1 MELRLR
7 VKVQPRAKKRGVDW
21 TGPGACKVRV
31 TAPPV
36 EGKANKEVLEVLA
49 GDLGLPVQRL
59 TIRLGEKSGHKVV
72 AVAVA
77 EGELPALY
85 RRRPDLPREARP

>member
-1 MELRLR
+1 MELRLQ

-21 TGPGACKVRV
+21 TAPGACRVRV

-49 GDLGLPVQRL
+49 ADLGLPVGRL
-59 TIRLGEKSGHKVV
+59 TIRLGAKSGRKVV
-72 AVAVA
+72 AVAVD
-77 EGELPALY
+77 EGELPALAG
-85 RRRPDLPREARP
+85 RRPVLQQGVRP